1 MYFKIIANTKFISS
15 QKSKELSNETITP
28 YATSD
33 NSLTPFIDRY
43 DARIR
48 LKFNKGCLKQS
59 NKLTYGYGHIA
70 NVYIVYELGAST
82 SNDNDPTLKK
92 NLFGA
97 VTLTKNADIENY
109 GYSGFGIGLDRRSS
123 YSFPGG
129 GFGQNILI
137 FRVDMSSS
145 AHIDNKKKN
154 ILVIGKRPTQGLE
167 HTLAAEKMYSI
178 NFTITKKKF
187 CLSVHYNGANSYLFV
202 NGKEIVKFKAKD
214 PEIVASPICLGNISK
229 DWSVDNMKKNQIYW
243 LCL

>member
-92 NLFGA
+92 KF
-97 VTLTKNADIENY
+97 IWC
-109 GYSGFGIGLDRRSS
+109 S
-123 YSFPGG
+123 YF
-129 GFGQNILI
+129 
-137 FRVDMSSS
+137 
-145 AHIDNKKKN
+145 NKK
-154 ILVIGKRPTQGLE
+154 RR
-167 HTLAAEKMYSI
+167 Y
-178 NFTITKKKF
+178 
-187 CLSVHYNGANSYLFV
+187 
-202 NGKEIVKFKAKD
+202 
-214 PEIVASPICLGNISK
+214 
-229 DWSVDNMKKNQIYW
+229 
-243 LCL
+243 